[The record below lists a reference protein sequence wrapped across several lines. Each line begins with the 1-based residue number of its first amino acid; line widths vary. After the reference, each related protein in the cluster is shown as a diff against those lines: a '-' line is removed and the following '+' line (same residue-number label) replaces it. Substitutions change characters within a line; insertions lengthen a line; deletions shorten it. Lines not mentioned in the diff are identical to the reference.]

1 GFDFYDPNAK
11 AGSDPLSAAVAATL
25 AETRAHPFEQTWLN
39 LMGRSLE
46 AQRVLSGALA
56 SSSVGTVFPDTE
68 LGRQLGMAAK
78 LIAAR
83 GVLGLSRQC

>member
-1 GFDFYDPNAK
+1 
-11 AGSDPLSAAVAATL
+11 
-25 AETRAHPFEQTWLN
+25 
-39 LMGRSLE
+39 
-46 AQRVLSGALA
+46 SGALA

-83 GVLGLSRQC
+83 GVLGLSRQCFFTSIGGFDTHGDDQLQRQAENFAEIDAAVTAFNT